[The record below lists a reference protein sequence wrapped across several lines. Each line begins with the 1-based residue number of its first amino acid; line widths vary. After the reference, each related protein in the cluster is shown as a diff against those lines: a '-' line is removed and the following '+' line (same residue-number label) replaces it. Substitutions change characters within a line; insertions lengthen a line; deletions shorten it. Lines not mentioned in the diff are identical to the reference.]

1 MEWSK
6 VALECYFKEDSFSFS
21 LHGSRHWAK
30 YTIRSSNSTG
40 IIYIHPF
47 CYFSVYFLFHFI
59 SPFQPINSIQTR
71 ISSLKLAA
79 CQPNLL
85 SLCTKTLFDFLKNLF
100 SYESR
105 LQEIFWMF
113 IVLKLKMNCNSKNRK
128 PKVFRMINLFCL
140 VVMFP
145 WKLTAKTEGAL
156 ILSFG
161 FNAFRL
167 ALISNVKADALQDSC
182 LNLV

>member
-1 MEWSK
+1 MLLQRRFVFFFPSRQQTLGK
-6 VALECYFKEDSFSFS
+6 VHNPFFK
-21 LHGSRHWAK
+21 LYRH
-30 YTIRSSNSTG
+30 
-40 IIYIHPF
+40 YIHTSIF
-47 CYFSVYFLFHFI
+47 FSSVYFLFRFI

-85 SLCTKTLFDFLKNLF
+85 SLCTKTLFDFLKKLF
-100 SYESR
+100 SYESVCSV
-105 LQEIFWMF
+105 QDIFWIF

-140 VVMFP
+140 VVMLP

-182 LNLV
+182 LNLVLKMKIQ

>member
-47 CYFSVYFLFHFI
+47 CFCFFSVYFLFRFI

-100 SYESR
+100 SYESVCR
-105 LQEIFWMF
+105 LQDIFWVF
-113 IVLKLKMNCNSKNRK
+113 IVLKLKMDYNSKNGK
-128 PKVFRMINLFCL
+128 PKVFFAWWLCFL
-140 VVMFP
+140 GS
-145 WKLTAKTEGAL
+145 L
-156 ILSFG
+156 
-161 FNAFRL
+161 
-167 ALISNVKADALQDSC
+167 LQKRRG
-182 LNLV
+182 L